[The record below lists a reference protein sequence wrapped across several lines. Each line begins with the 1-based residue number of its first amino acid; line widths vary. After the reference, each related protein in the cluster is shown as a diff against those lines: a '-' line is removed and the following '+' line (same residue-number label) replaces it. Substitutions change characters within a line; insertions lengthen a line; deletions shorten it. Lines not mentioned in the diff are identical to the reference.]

1 MSKSSKNGRHEG
13 RKTVAAKV
21 APPET
26 RKRMILACLLA
37 MAAAFALY
45 APTVR
50 YDFVTLD
57 DPIYVETSPVVRH
70 GFSWEGIKLAWTT
83 APENYWAPLLWM
95 SYMADMELSGGKPW
109 SCHLTNVILFSLNV
123 GLLFL
128 LVRRWT
134 GRTGIALATV
144 LLWAFHP
151 TRVESVAWITERKD
165 VLSGVFF
172 FLGLWFYT
180 IGREQPPRSTSAAT
194 GGPWI
199 DSVGAPGGRAG
210 LEGAGQPPRSAS
222 AATGGGWNGAVGAP
236 GGRAGLEGAGQPPRS
251 ASAATGGPQ
260 VGAVTAPPT
269 TNHQRTTLI
278 LLSWLCMLIGGMAK
292 QVVIVMPAA
301 MMLLDVWPLRRT
313 DWDRIWKD
321 VGRLVAEK
329 WAFWLLAMGFAALP
343 IGFHVARKA
352 VVDVPTWHRALMIP
366 VHYMF
371 YLSKLVWPTRLMPL
385 QPDMPSWW
393 ELLVGGFLV
402 LAGVTWAAWRWRRRF
417 PLALWGWLWFAVLL
431 FPLSGVVWAGAER
444 VAARFLYLTS
454 IGLTL
459 AAVVAAATWIRSR
472 GWNAR
477 WGIAACALVLAVWGG
492 MSLVLS
498 HHWRS
503 RDHFGIWVYTC
514 NPGHPVA
521 CMLGGDGYLS
531 QKNWAKASEAYEAG
545 SSFWDAH
552 CFLRL
557 CILWNCCGWPNL
569 SDDAWPRFEKGLG
582 KPVME
587 VIADLRPLER
597 ILAWR
602 IRGQCMQARG
612 DLDGAIAAFQEAVA
626 LEEVRDAF
634 VVAEYLRACHEAGK
648 FGNKAKAVAKRMSKA
663 AGVPRFTWGD
673 LFPCYAQIWQDG
685 ARGYAYGYFLEYAQ
699 RYPED
704 AVGFNNM
711 AWLLATAKPP
721 DLSHARMD
729 EWPAKAVEWAERA
742 VALDEGKQAAT
753 AWDTLGAARA
763 NAGDFSGAIQAATK
777 AAALARKGGGQ
788 EMAQLIERRIAGYR
802 AGSPWRE

>member
-1 MSKSSKNGRHEG
+1 MSKNSKSGRQKG
-13 RKTVAAKV
+13 RNPVDPPV

-57 DPIYVETSPVVRH
+57 DPIYVETSQVVRH

-134 GRTGIALATV
+134 GRTGIALATA

-165 VLSGVFF
+165 VLSGVFV

-180 IGREQPPRSTSAAT
+180 VGRE
-194 GGPWI
+194 
-199 DSVGAPGGRAG
+199 
-210 LEGAGQPPRSAS
+210 QPPRSAS
-222 AATGGGWNGAVGAP
+222 AATGGAQEGVVSAP
-236 GGRAGLEGAGQPPRS
+236 
-251 ASAATGGPQ
+251 T
-260 VGAVTAPPT
+260 T
-269 TNHQRTTLI
+269 TNHQRSTLI
-278 LLSWLCMLIGGMAK
+278 VLSWLCMLIGGMAK

-301 MMLLDVWPLRRT
+301 MILLDVWPLGRT

-321 VGRLVAEK
+321 LGRLVAEK

-352 VVDVPTWHRALMIP
+352 VVDVPAWHRALMIP
-366 VHYMF
+366 VHYLF

-402 LAGVTWAAWRWRRRF
+402 LAGATWAAWRWRRRF

-459 AAVVAAATWIRSR
+459 AAVVAAAAWIRSR

-477 WGIAACALVLAVWGG
+477 WGVAACALVLAVWGG
-492 MSLVLS
+492 LSLVLS

-545 SSFWDAH
+545 SSFWDTH

-582 KPVME
+582 KPVMDA
-587 VIADLRPLER
+587 IADLRPLER

-612 DLDGAIAAFQEAVA
+612 DFDGAIAAFREAVA

-648 FGNKAKAVAKRMSKA
+648 FGNKAKAVAKRMTKA
-663 AGVPRFTWGD
+663 AGAPRYTWGD

-721 DLSHARMD
+721 DLGHARMD

-802 AGSPWRE
+802 AGMPWRE